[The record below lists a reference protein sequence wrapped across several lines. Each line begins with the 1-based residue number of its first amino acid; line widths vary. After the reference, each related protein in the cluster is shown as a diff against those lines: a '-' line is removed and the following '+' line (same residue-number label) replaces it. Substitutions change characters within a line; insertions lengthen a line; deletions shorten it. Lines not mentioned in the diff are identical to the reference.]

1 MSEKENNTGRCISM
15 YEMLTDKSEVIKK
28 ILIPKIQRDYAQGR
42 ESSKGV
48 RNRFLKSI
56 FEVIDSN
63 HLSTLTLDFIFGH
76 KEDETN
82 IFYPV
87 DGQQRLTTLFL
98 LQLYVGR
105 RGNCDV
111 DFLRKFSYETR
122 DSSKQFCKRLFEIP
136 ANNFKGIKQ
145 HVEDQW
151 WFTNLWRNDP
161 TIKAMLTTLDDID
174 KHYEA
179 TEEEK
184 FSATIWPNLLNS
196 IKFWLLYLD
205 DLTTTDDL
213 YIKMN
218 SRGVPLT
225 NFEHIK
231 AMLDEYAHT
240 KGRLSAKIDTIWTSL
255 LWRYHD
261 SGMDLIPKKYM
272 DNGLDKSFT
281 NLLTFFLNIEGAK
294 LGLVNFQYPILDLFE
309 LMETVLGFK
318 PVADVTYTDKQLE
331 CEKLRKAVEAR
342 RIMRRFEKIMDFF
355 CEKESV
361 TGNLKHAPET
371 FFSEY
376 IDINYPYWDVDIAA
390 ACLSGPHKVFIDT
403 NMSIDMLS
411 DICKGLIA
419 NNGRNK
425 PSLYIEA
432 FFEYAVSYSS
442 IVEADFR
449 NRLRIIRNLIE
460 NTEIHADEFDTT
472 LNVVDFIVKTG
483 QLSIPNTKDEIN
495 NRQRN
500 QESFKLQW
508 MQRNPASE
516 DILKAVENH
525 WLINGNINVLT
536 KVDSNGVQDIDILA
550 LQRFGHLFH
559 SGADYMNIERALLTI
574 DDYTPQ
580 PKIGDV
586 RLYGG
591 WGWTR
596 WREFIQSFNTSTGS
610 VLCQFLNKYVAYD
623 TNSLLAIIND
633 YDFTAN
639 EIAQFP
645 WRYYLAKYPAIF
657 DARYAKYRYRGSE
670 YSYYKLNA
678 NGGGGREQ
686 YWNPFNRAVEGI
698 IAPEIQCVCS
708 QDGGPLILKENNI
721 AIDVLEHHIKITYP
735 SGDEF
740 TQPIPYDTAFG
751 IDRVDRIVYTAG
763 VCRRV
768 FNTFKSMPNQID
780 EQAFEE

>member
-1 MSEKENNTGRCISM
+1 MSEHENNIGRRLSM
-15 YEMLTDKSEVIKK
+15 YEMLTDKNEVIKK
-28 ILIPKIQRDYAQGR
+28 VLIPKIQRDYAQGR
-42 ESSKGV
+42 ESSTGV

-56 FEVIDSN
+56 FDVIDTEQPSP
-63 HLSTLTLDFIFGH
+63 LTLDFIFGH
-76 KEDETN
+76 KEEETN

-122 DSSKQFCKRLFEIP
+122 DSSKQFCKRLFDIP
-136 ANNFKGIKQ
+136 VGNFKGIRKY
-145 HVEDQW
+145 VEDQW
-151 WFTNLWRNDP
+151 WFTNVWRNDP

-179 TEEEK
+179 TEEK
-184 FSATIWPNLLNS
+184 AFSGTIWPNLLNS

-205 DLTTTDDL
+205 DLITTDDL

-240 KGRLSAKIDTIWTSL
+240 KGRLSAKIDTVWTGL

-261 SGMDLIPKKYM
+261 FRMDLNQKKYM

-281 NLLTFFLNIEGAK
+281 NLLTFYLNVEGAK
-294 LGLVNFQYPILDLFE
+294 LGLVNFQYPMLDLLA
-309 LMETVLGFK
+309 LMEKVLGFHPAK
-318 PVADVTYTDKQLE
+318 DVSYTEKQLA
-331 CEKLRKAVEAR
+331 CAKLRKAVEAR
-342 RIMRRFEKIMDFF
+342 QIMRRFEKIMDFF
-355 CEKESV
+355 CERDSE
-361 TGNLKHAPET
+361 GNLAHAPET

-376 IDINYPYWDVDIAA
+376 IDIDYPYRDVNISAT
-390 ACLSGPHKVFIDT
+390 LPSKPYKVFIDSKI
-403 NMSIDMLS
+403 SIDLLS
-411 DICKGLIA
+411 EICMGLIA
-419 NNGRNK
+419 SNGRNK
-425 PSLYIEA
+425 PTLYIEA
-432 FFEYAVSYSS
+432 FFEYAVSFNS
-442 IVEADFR
+442 VADKDFR
-449 NRLRIIRNLIE
+449 NRLRMVRNLIE
-460 NTEIHADEFDTT
+460 NTEIHADEFDST
-472 LNVVDFIVKTG
+472 LKIIDFIVKTG
-483 QLSIPNTKDEIN
+483 QMSIPNVKDEIN

-500 QESFKLQW
+500 QETFKLQW
-508 MQRNPASE
+508 IQHNPLLE

-525 WLINGNINVLT
+525 RLINGNINVLT
-536 KVDSNGVQDIDILA
+536 KVDSNGNQDIDILA

-559 SGADYMNIERALLTI
+559 SDADYMNIERSLLTI

-580 PKIGDV
+580 PQKGDV

-596 WREFIQSFNTSTGS
+596 WREFIQSFNTATGP
-610 VLCQFLNKYVAYD
+610 VLCQFLNQYPSYD
-623 TNSLLAIIND
+623 ANSLFAIIND
-633 YDFTAN
+633 YDVEAN
-639 EIAQFP
+639 KSTHFP

-657 DARYAKYRYRGSE
+657 DARFAKYRYRGSE
-670 YSYYKLNA
+670 YSYLKLNA

-686 YWNPFNRAVEGI
+686 FWNPFNRAVEDVI
-698 IAPEIQCVCS
+698 SFEYKCRCS
-708 QDGGPLILKENNI
+708 TDGGPLILIDKNI

-735 SGDEF
+735 TGYEF
-740 TQPIPYDTAFG
+740 NQPIPYDITSG
-751 IDRVDRIVYTAG
+751 IDCVDRIVYTAG

-768 FNTFKSMPNQID
+768 FNTFTPTPNQKD
-780 EQAFEE
+780 ESGEV